1 MTHSRSK
8 MSDTP
13 CVHDKKSMV
22 QEVERRCER
31 HYNFVSARL
40 TMVVAGIL
48 KIVAGGGD

>member
-13 CVHDKKSMV
+13 HIHDKKSMA
-22 QEVERRCER
+22 QEVERGCKR
-31 HYNFVSARL
+31 HYSFVSARL